1 MKIRLALISL
11 LLPALLMLAACG
23 GNDSAPAGSSP
34 PPSASPA
41 PAESPG
47 TGVTD
52 SEIRLG
58 MTSDLAGVGKTA
70 NHAIATSIQ
79 AYFKKVSDEDQG
91 VCGRTLTLLAEDDQ
105 YNPQL
110 AVDKTKKLVEQDHVL
125 AMIGGLN
132 TPAQLLV
139 APYLNDPNGD
149 GNTADG
155 VPDLFLSTGWSG
167 WGEVARFPWT
177 IGYVPDDAS
186 DGRLLGRYIAQAFPN
201 KKVGVLYQNDEF
213 GADYLAGLKSGLGGP
228 LVNEQGYQLTD
239 AALNAQVAALRDAGA
254 DVVVLASMPPYTANA
269 YRAAQALAYHPQFLM
284 SYVNAPSMLASDL
297 GGGAQPEQLLAGFK
311 ELDGTISTV
320 YLLSTVE
327 DENDAAMK
335 EHRRVMET
343 YQGPSVS
350 SLSVY
355 GQSLGEL
362 VVETLKRACSDLSR
376 PGLLHA
382 AESIRGYSS
391 SLMLPGIEVNLGPS
405 QHRAIETLQP
415 VQIKADG
422 STAKLGGPVSAQ

>member
-1 MKIRLALISL
+1 MKIPLALIL
-11 LLPALLMLAACG
+11 PVAPALLMLAACDSG
-23 GNDSAPAGSSP
+23 GSSPASTSP
-34 PPSASPA
+34 PPSA
-41 PAESPG
+41 
-47 TGVTD
+47 TG

-58 MTSDLAGVGKTA
+58 MTSDLAGTGKTPYR
-70 NHAIATSIQ
+70 AITASMQ
-79 AYFKKVSDEDQG
+79 AYFQKVSQEDHG
-91 VCGRTLTLLAEDDQ
+91 VCGRALTLLAEDDQ

-110 AVDKTKKLVEQDHVL
+110 AMDQTKKLVEQDQVL

-155 VPDLFLSTGWSG
+155 VPDLFVSTGWSG
-167 WGEVARFPWT
+167 WGDAARFPWT
-177 IGYVPDDAS
+177 IGYVPDYAS
-186 DGRLLGRYIAQAFPN
+186 DGRALGRYIAQALPD

-213 GADYLAGLKSGLGGP
+213 GADYLAGLKSGMGRLP
-228 LVNEQGYQLTD
+228 VAEEGYLLTD
-239 AALNAQVAALRDAGA
+239 VALSAPMTAIRDAGA
-254 DVVVLASMPPYTANA
+254 EVVVLASALPYTAAA
-269 YRAAQALAYHPQFLM
+269 YRAAQSLAFRPQFLM
-284 SYVNAPSMLASDL
+284 SYVNTASALASDL

-335 EHRRVMET
+335 EHRRIMET
-343 YQGPSVS
+343 YQGPPVS

-362 VVETLKRACSDLSR
+362 AVETLSRTCSDLSR
-376 PGLLHA
+376 PGVLRA
-382 AESIRGYSS
+382 AESVRGYSS
-391 SLMLPGIEVNLGPS
+391 SLMLPGIQVNLGPN
-405 QHRAIETLQP
+405 QHRAIETLQL

-422 STAKLGGPVSAQ
+422 STAKVGGPISAE